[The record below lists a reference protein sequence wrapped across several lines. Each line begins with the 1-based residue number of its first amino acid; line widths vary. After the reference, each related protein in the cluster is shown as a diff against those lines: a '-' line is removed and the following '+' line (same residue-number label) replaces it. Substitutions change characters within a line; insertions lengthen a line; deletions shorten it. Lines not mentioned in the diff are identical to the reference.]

1 MSNTNQIKM
10 KFISAI
16 VLYLLIG
23 LNAISQIN
31 HVFSGGELLNYGT
44 IDISSFSK
52 IVWSSDRN
60 RLPGYFSVIDN
71 GKFIGFSDDANIN
84 GYIKKYGATS
94 FLFPVGN
101 GKDLRTLEISAPK
114 INTDVY
120 AVAWLEGDPSHNND
134 QTLPHAGEHPVNAVK
149 DPIKAVS
156 KVGQWDWLVGSSR
169 IIDTNGTGDGA
180 DLMINVSIPDMRDFA
195 ETNALRMV
203 GWNGTS
209 WIDLSGTATASGN
222 IEDSQLSGKM
232 IAGIS
237 AIGIGRVSLDATSND
252 EPGGFLLYPNPVTHY
267 ENIHLRFNS
276 NYAGQADLIVF
287 DATGRTVMR
296 NKVECKSGV
305 NTILVDVKILSS
317 GSYYLSIIGVN
328 GNVIGRGKRFIK
340 Q

>member
-1 MSNTNQIKM
+1 M
-10 KFISAI
+10 KFISAVI
-16 VLYLLIG
+16 FCSFIG
-23 LNAISQIN
+23 LNVFTQAN

-44 IDISSFSK
+44 IDISSFTK
-52 IVWSSDRN
+52 ITWSSDRS
-60 RLPGYFSVIDN
+60 RIPGYFSVIDN
-71 GKFIGFSDDANIN
+71 GKFIGYSDDANIN
-84 GYIKKYGATS
+84 GYIKKYGSTS

-120 AVAWLEGDPSHNND
+120 AVAWIEGDPSHTND
-134 QTLPHAGEHPVNAVK
+134 QTFPHAGEHPVNAVRN
-149 DPIKAVS
+149 PIKAVS
-156 KVGQWDWLVGSSR
+156 KVGQWDWQVGSLGM
-169 IIDTNGTGDGA
+169 IDTNGTGDGS
-180 DLMINVSIPDMRDFA
+180 DLMITVSIPDMRDFG
-195 ETNALRMV
+195 ETNALRLV

-209 WIDLSGTATASGN
+209 WIDLSGRATANGN

-237 AIGIGRVSLDATSND
+237 AIGIGRINLDAVDND